1 MEKEILI
8 EGMHCNH
15 CVEAVKKALKE
26 IDGVK
31 NVKVDLKKNI
41 AVVDVENVKDNDL
54 ADAILKIGFGVTNIT
69 KY

>member
-15 CVEAVKKALKE
+15 CVEAVKKALSE

-31 NVKVDLKKNI
+31 NVDVDLKKNI
-41 AVVDVENVKDNDL
+41 AVVDAENVKDEVL
-54 ADAILKIGFGVTNIT
+54 ADAIDSIGFTATNIT
-69 KY
+69 EH